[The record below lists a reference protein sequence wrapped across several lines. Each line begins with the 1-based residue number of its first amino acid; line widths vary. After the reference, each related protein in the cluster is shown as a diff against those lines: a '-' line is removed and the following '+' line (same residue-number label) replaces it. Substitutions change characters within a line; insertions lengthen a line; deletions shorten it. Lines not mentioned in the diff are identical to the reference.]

1 MSSSALA
8 VRPAYSSAPDYWK
21 TLGDEVADLCA
32 LADFEPDPEQ
42 KLCLD
47 QIFAVN
53 KFGKSVA
60 FEFCVVCSRQNLKTG
75 LFKQAALGWLFITD
89 QRLVIWS
96 AHEFDTAEEAHRDM
110 AALIEDT
117 PFLNRRL
124 KHVHNASNDKSIELK
139 SGQRLKFKART
150 KTGGRGLSGDKI
162 VLDEAFALKPDH
174 MGALMPT
181 LSVRP
186 DPQIVYGSSAGLA
199 DSAVLRGIRD
209 RGRLGSSA
217 RLAYNEWCA
226 APGGCE
232 DERCEHAVGTLG
244 CALDRIENWACSNPL
259 LGRTRANGTGLTV
272 EYVQAEREAMAAFPL
287 EFARERLGWWDEPG
301 AAEIFGPG
309 KWEACAGV
317 SPSGLKI
324 GALAVAITEDL
335 SRAAIVAAGTYGER
349 VVVKPLQSGPRWD
362 WVMPRALELYKT
374 HKVPLVVDGN
384 GPAKPLIPFFV
395 ADGIDVHVA
404 SGSEVLDAFA
414 VTYRLVQDARLLHGR
429 FEELDA
435 SLNGATTR
443 SVGDRKTWA
452 RRQSS
457 SDLSVVEAMTL
468 AAWRVAG
475 PLQEPPPPAPAPRLV
490 PKATSVH
497 PMQTAG
503 F

>member
-1 MSSSALA
+1 MLSALA
-8 VRPAYSSAPDYWK
+8 VKPAYSHCPDYAY
-21 TLGDEVADLCA
+21 TLGPEVADLNA
-32 LADFEPDPEQ
+32 LANFAPDPEQ
-42 KLCLD
+42 EMGLD
-47 QIFAVN
+47 LIFACDHRD
-53 KFGKSVA
+53 KSA
-60 FEFCVVCSRQNLKTG
+60 FFEFCAVCSRQNLKTG
-75 LFKQAALGWLFITD
+75 LFKQATIGWLFLLKV
-89 QRLVIWS
+89 RLIIWS
-96 AHEFDTAEEAHRDM
+96 AHEFTTADEAHRDL
-110 AALIEDT
+110 ATLIEDC
-117 PFLNRRL
+117 PALSRHL
-124 KHVHNASNDKSIELK
+124 KHIHNSAQDKSIELK
-139 SGQRLKFKART
+139 SGQRVKFKART
-150 KTGGRGLSGDKI
+150 KTGGRGLSAPKV
-162 VLDEAFALKPDH
+162 VLDEAFALKPEH
-174 MGALMPT
+174 MGALLPT
-181 LSVRP
+181 LSVQP
-186 DPQIVYGSSAGLA
+186 DPQILYGSSAGLA

-209 RGRLGSSA
+209 RGRSGSSA
-217 RLAYNEWCA
+217 RLAYLEWA
-226 APGGCE
+226 APSGGCE
-232 DERCEHAVGTLG
+232 QEKCDHVVGTPG
-244 CALDRIENWACSNPL
+244 CALDDVDNWAASNPL

-272 EYVQAEREAMAAFPL
+272 EYVQAERQALPPL

-301 AAEIFGPG
+301 AAEVYGPG

-317 SPSGLKI
+317 MPPGLKM

-335 SRAAIVAAGTYGER
+335 SRAAIVAAGTYGDR
-349 VVVKPLQSGPRWD
+349 VVVKPLQHGPRWD

-404 SGSEVLDAFA
+404 SSSESLDAFA

-429 FEELDA
+429 FEELDS

-475 PLQEPPPPAPAPRLV
+475 PLEEPPPPPPAPRLV
-490 PKATSVH
+490 PKAQSLH